1 MNEWTV
7 TVVALGWLALIG
19 WVTYLALKYD
29 KVVRNRTDE

>member
-7 TVVALGWLALIG
+7 PIVALGWLVLIG

-29 KVVRNRTDE
+29 KIVRRRDD